1 MKLKYGSAAD
11 QPWLDHVRL
20 SSVRF
25 NNGGS
30 GSCVS
35 VDGLA
40 FTNHHV
46 GATCIQQLSTGG
58 TDYMRT
64 GFYANTRGDEAKCP
78 DLELKV
84 LTGIEDVTSEVNGAL
99 KPGMSAA
106 QAGQARRAA
115 TANIEQDCAK
125 STGLR
130 CDVGTFYSGEVY
142 NLYRYKGT
150 RMCAWCS
157 RQSSMPHFSAV
168 IPTISPIRATTW
180 TSRFSESTR
189 TASLFI
195 STITWVGRQ
204 PELKRT
210 I

>member
-1 MKLKYGSAAD
+1 MDRVKLKYGSAAD

-46 GATCIQQLSTGG
+46 GSTCIQQLSTGG

-130 CDVGTFYSGEVY
+130 CDVVPS
-142 NLYRYKGT
+142 
-150 RMCAWCS
+150 
-157 RQSSMPHFSAV
+157 
-168 IPTISPIRATTW
+168 IRA
-180 TSRFSESTR
+180 RFTICTDTR
-189 TASLFI
+189 VHACAPGVRARVRCRIF
-195 STITWVGRQ
+195 R
-204 PELKRT
+204 R
-210 I
+210 